1 MLIHIIPNIVMG
13 HFRPGKDLSYKRCK
27 ADTSIGNRA
36 VDNSG
41 QWCVGVVVS
50 IVHCGWA
57 VLNAKW
63 ASDKLMVRRPQGQ
76 D

>member
-1 MLIHIIPNIVMG
+1 MFV
-13 HFRPGKDLSYKRCK
+13 RCK
-27 ADTSIGNRA
+27 VDTSIGNRA

-63 ASDKLMVRRPQGQ
+63 ASDKLMVRRPQSQ